1 MDGWVEGGGKTA
13 SVKEI
18 ERDDRRAMGWVLEEK
33 GSGVPRICS
42 PDALE
47 EPGIVVMEGW
57 G

>member
-1 MDGWVEGGGKTA
+1 MEGGGKTA

-33 GSGVPRICS
+33 RSGVPRICS